1 LVSELGGSQISSLLE
16 TLPGI
21 ANVLR
26 SPVADALVGVMRAGA
41 KLAEFRYDDA
51 DELVKYAVRRGLM
64 NGDEG
69 DRLLAEL
76 REVSEPGTG
85 KTGRPAPPPKAV
97 VVEPTPSAPPQKAP
111 VPAKAVKPAP
121 VKPAP
126 AVKPVKA
133 AKPAP
138 AARPVKPPKAARP
151 TARPAAKGS
160 KPAPKPG
167 KAKAVKAK
175 PAKASRPARSSRPVK
190 AVRAAKPARASKSG
204 RPVKKAARSGRKR

>member
-41 KLAEFRYDDA
+41 RLAEFRYDDA

-85 KTGRPAPPPKAV
+85 KTGRPAPPPKAA
-97 VVEPTPSAPPQKAP
+97 VVEPTPPAPQQKAP
-111 VPAKAVKPAP
+111 ALARPIKPTPA
-121 VKPAP
+121 KPAP
-126 AVKPVKA
+126 AAKPVKA

-138 AARPVKPPKAARP
+138 AARAVKPPKAARS
-151 TARPAAKGS
+151 AKPVAKTS
-160 KPAPKPG
+160 KPAPKP
-167 KAKAVKAK
+167 AKAK
-175 PAKASRPARSSRPVK
+175 PAKAKPVKASRPVRPSRPVK
-190 AVRAAKPARASKSG
+190 AVRAAKPARSSKG
-204 RPVKKAARSGRKR
+204 ARPVKKAARAGRKR

>member
-1 LVSELGGSQISSLLE
+1 MVSELGGSQISSLLE

-41 KLAEFRYDDA
+41 RLAEFRYDDA

-85 KTGRPAPPPKAV
+85 KTGRPAPPQSGA
-97 VVEPTPSAPPQKAP
+97 PTKVNGAQ
-111 VPAKAVKPAP
+111 
-121 VKPAP
+121 
-126 AVKPVKA
+126 
-133 AKPAP
+133 
-138 AARPVKPPKAARP
+138 
-151 TARPAAKGS
+151 
-160 KPAPKPG
+160 
-167 KAKAVKAK
+167 
-175 PAKASRPARSSRPVK
+175 
-190 AVRAAKPARASKSG
+190 
-204 RPVKKAARSGRKR
+204 

>member
-1 LVSELGGSQISSLLE
+1 MVSELGGSQISSLLE

-41 KLAEFRYDDA
+41 RLAEFRYDDA

-85 KTGRPAPPPKAV
+85 KTGRPAPPPKPAV
-97 VVEPTPSAPPQKAP
+97 AEPAPAAAQQKPPAAP
-111 VPAKAVKPAP
+111 KLVKPAP
-121 VKPAP
+121 GKPASVVKPA
-126 AVKPVKA
+126 KA

-138 AARPVKPPKAARP
+138 AARPAKPAKA
-151 TARPAAKGS
+151 ARPAAK
-160 KPAPKPG
+160 PAPKTSKVSRKP
-167 KAKAVKAK
+167 AKAK
-175 PAKASRPARSSRPVK
+175 PAKAAGRARTSRPVK
-190 AVRAAKPARASKSG
+190 AVRAAKPARSAKGG

>member
-1 LVSELGGSQISSLLE
+1 MVSELGGSQISSLLE

-41 KLAEFRYDDA
+41 GLTEFRYDDA

-85 KTGRPAPPPKAV
+85 KTGRPAERPKPVAAPASEAPSPAV
-97 VVEPTPSAPPQKAP
+97 SLVKPIAP
-111 VPAKAVKPAP
+111 VKGKVAPARPAAVARPAKSAKPVKLARP
-121 VKPAP
+121 VKPAKSARP
-126 AVKPVKA
+126 APKPAKKAKPVKA
-133 AKPAP
+133 AKS
-138 AARPVKPPKAARP
+138 ARTSRP
-151 TARPAAKGS
+151 T
-160 KPAPKPG
+160 KP
-167 KAKAVKAK
+167 
-175 PAKASRPARSSRPVK
+175 
-190 AVRAAKPARASKSG
+190 VRAAKPVRGSKGARTAKKSA
-204 RPVKKAARSGRKR
+204 KSAKSARKR

>member
-41 KLAEFRYDDA
+41 RLAEFRYDDA

-85 KTGRPAPPPKAV
+85 KTGRPAPPPKAA
-97 VVEPTPSAPPQKAP
+97 VVEPTQPAPQQKAP
-111 VPAKAVKPAP
+111 ALARPI
-121 VKPAP
+121 KPAP
-126 AVKPVKA
+126 AKPAPAAKPVKA

-138 AARPVKPPKAARP
+138 AARAVKPPKAARS
-151 TARPAAKGS
+151 AKPVAKTS
-160 KPAPKPG
+160 KPAPKP
-167 KAKAVKAK
+167 AKAK
-175 PAKASRPARSSRPVK
+175 PAKAKPVKASRPVRPSRPVK
-190 AVRAAKPARASKSG
+190 AVRAAKPARSSKG
-204 RPVKKAARSGRKR
+204 ARPVKKAARAGRKR